1 MLGHRAWTLGR
12 GPRAG
17 GIVLQSPRIAAPVNR
32 SDLCWAIGLLPV
44 ATLLFDGSKVVAL
57 NEKCRQLLSMDK
69 TIADCAENAAEAN
82 DALRELPLD
91 VLWSGALEEGESFAE
106 GRLWRDGTQELWLEC
121 RCRSV
126 SSEGIT
132 LALIHLFD
140 VTAKKSTERK
150 LRRFSRLREL
160 MLEVTQ
166 TVLEVEDFKKLC
178 QVILTKALQAIPRA
192 AIGSVLLK
200 EGEYFVFGAGAGF
213 TDDLRSFKVPI
224 KESFLYRAT
233 RGKMDRVVN
242 VPDLRLIDTF
252 YFVNTEDKGGRC
264 ICSTVIAPIYV
275 QGELIG
281 CVSVD
286 SVELAAFDD
295 DDLQSMIFIRDNI
308 EIAVTNHFL
317 YQEKAYLARHDQLT
331 GLNNRWY
338 FDGQAV
344 ALLERARRYKESFHI
359 VLFDVDRLKYVNDAY
374 GHLVGDQV
382 LRKIAAALFA
392 ETRKSDVLAR
402 LGGDEFIGIFFNAS
416 AEALCEKFRQSLV
429 ALLTDPLLE
438 GGSVV
443 PCTYS
448 YGVASFPDDGETI
461 ETLIAVADSRMFSDK
476 GRSS

>member
-1 MLGHRAWTLGR
+1 MLGHRAWCRNEDRER
-12 GPRAG
+12 G
-17 GIVLQSPRIAAPVNR
+17 VLFLQSFYIDDEVNKGA
-32 SDLCWAIGLLPV
+32 LCWAIGLLPV
-44 ATLLFDGSKVVAL
+44 ATLLFDSNKVVAL
-57 NEKCRQLLSMDK
+57 NEKCRQLLGMDK
-69 TIADCAENAAEAN
+69 AIADREAN
-82 DALRELPLD
+82 AEEAKAALRELPLD
-91 VLWSGALEEGESFAE
+91 VLWSGALGEGESFAE
-106 GRLWRDGTQELWLEC
+106 GRLWRHGTQELWLEC
-121 RCRSV
+121 WCRRIAA
-126 SSEGIT
+126 EGST
-132 LALIHLFD
+132 FALIHLLD
-140 VTAKKSTERK
+140 VTAKKATERK
-150 LRRFSRLREL
+150 LMRLSRLREL

-178 QVILTKALQAIPRA
+178 QVILTKALQAIPKA
-192 AIGSVLLK
+192 TIGSVLLK

-252 YFVNTEDKGGRC
+252 YFVNTEDKGGRY

-295 DDLQSMIFIRDNI
+295 DDLQSMVFIRDNI

-338 FDGQAV
+338 FDGQA
-344 ALLERARRYKESFHI
+344 ASLLERARRYKENFHI
-359 VLFDVDRLKYVNDAY
+359 VLFDVDRLKYINDVY

-402 LGGDEFIGIFFNAS
+402 FGGDEFIGIFFNSS
-416 AEALCEKFRQSLV
+416 AQALYAKFKQSLD
-429 ALLTDPLLE
+429 ALLADPLVE
-438 GGSVV
+438 AGSVV

-448 YGVASFPDDGETI
+448 FGVASFPDDGETI
-461 ETLIAVADSRMFSDK
+461 ETLTAVADSRMYRDK
-476 GRSS
+476 DRPS